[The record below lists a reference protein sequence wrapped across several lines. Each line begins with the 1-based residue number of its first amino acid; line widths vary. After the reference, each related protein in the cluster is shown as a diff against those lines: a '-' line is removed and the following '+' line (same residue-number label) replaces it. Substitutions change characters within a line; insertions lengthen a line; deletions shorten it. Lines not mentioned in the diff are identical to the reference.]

1 MWSLY
6 SLQSDDFEML
16 VDSDVSSDNE
26 VDSDSSE
33 SDSDGPSEI
42 KKSRAGRRQGSWKS
56 KKWFGDWKMEII
68 VYVAWKYN
76 VQSVS
81 LIKWK
86 YYNKHL

>member
-1 MWSLY
+1 MAFLAKEFASKVLDPI
-6 SLQSDDFEML
+6 SDSESESDASDLQSDDMEML

-56 KKWFGDWKMEII
+56 KKWFGD
-68 VYVAWKYN
+68 
-76 VQSVS
+76 
-81 LIKWK
+81 
-86 YYNKHL
+86 